1 MFSETITR
9 NDLKAIL
16 DSALPSTAVDYI
28 VEQGTDGDWTYRKWN
43 SGIAECWGTK
53 SESKALSS
61 WGSWYYVRIDGIDYP
76 TNLFTTLLNVT
87 GSLQWAGGDL
97 VSGLTTRP
105 SAYNVTAPH
114 AIGIRP
120 NNLSGTDSA
129 TAFWYAVGKWK

>member
-1 MFSETITR
+1 MLDVKKLLTKML
-9 NDLKAIL
+9 NAIK
-16 DSALPSTAVDYI
+16 TDYI
-28 VEQGTDGDWTYRKWN
+28 VEEGTSGIWTYRKWN

-53 SESKALSS
+53 SENKSISS
-61 WGSWYYVRIDGIDYP
+61 WGGWYYVRIDGVNYP
-76 TNLFTTLLNVT
+76 TGLFTTLTSVS

-120 NNLSGTDSA
+120 NSTSGTHSA